1 MSTETPVADRP
12 TTWTRPPEQARPA
25 RARRALARLGHAVC
39 TTRAPYQAAVLRIGL
54 ALTIA
59 AFLLREWPQ
68 RRVLYGDRSPL
79 SYEMALELSRTD
91 GSFSLLYWSDGRL
104 WFEIVY
110 TLTVAAAVAVMV
122 GWRTRTMSVLL
133 MVGVLSLENRNTLV
147 GDGGDN
153 VLKIMVIYLVF
164 TRCAQVWSLDARRRN
179 SEGSSGADRTGVAL
193 WSATGLFLL
202 VAFGLDTGWP
212 LVLWTLWGVQGLW
225 YAVGRR
231 LPDSE
236 VRAVLDAASAMLH
249 NTAMLTVAVQVCLI
263 YSTSG
268 WYKIQGSRWQE
279 GSALHYALSLEY
291 FEPWPWLSGLLAANT
306 LMVLVMSYGTVA
318 LQVAFPFTL
327 ANRKVKN
334 VLLGVMMLEHMGIAV
349 LLGIP
354 FFSLAMVTCDAVFLP
369 TAFLMALGTRC
380 ARLPRKLLPRP
391 LLPRSGKAPVA

>member
-1 MSTETPVADRP
+1 MSIETPVAERP
-12 TTWTRPPEQARPA
+12 TAQARPME
-25 RARRALARLGHAVC
+25 RARQGRTRRSLVRLGRAAC

-59 AFLLREWPQ
+59 AYLLREWPH

-79 SYEMALELSRTD
+79 SYDMALELGRLD
-91 GSFSLLYWSDGRL
+91 GSFSLLHWSDGRL

-133 MVGVLSLENRNTLV
+133 MVGMLSLENRNPLI

-153 VLKIMVIYLVF
+153 VLRIMVIYLVF
-164 TRCAQVWSLDARRRN
+164 VRCAQVWSLDARRRN
-179 SEGSSGADRTGVAL
+179 RKGSCPADRTGVVL
-193 WSATGLFLL
+193 WSAAGLFLL
-202 VAFGLDTGWP
+202 LAFGPQTGWP

-225 YAVGRR
+225 YVVGRR
-231 LPDSE
+231 FPDSE
-236 VRAVLDAASAMLH
+236 GRAVLDAAAAMLH
-249 NTAMLTVAVQVCLI
+249 NAAMLTVAAQVCLI
-263 YSTSG
+263 YATSG

-306 LMVLVMSYGTVA
+306 ALVLVMSYGTVI

-334 VLLGVMMLEHMGIAV
+334 VLLAVMILEHMGIAV

-354 FFSLAMVTCDAVFLP
+354 FFSLAMVACDAIFLP
-369 TAFLMALGTRC
+369 TAFLTALGTRC
-380 ARLPRKLLPRP
+380 ASLPRTFLP
-391 LLPRSGKAPVA
+391 GNAPVT